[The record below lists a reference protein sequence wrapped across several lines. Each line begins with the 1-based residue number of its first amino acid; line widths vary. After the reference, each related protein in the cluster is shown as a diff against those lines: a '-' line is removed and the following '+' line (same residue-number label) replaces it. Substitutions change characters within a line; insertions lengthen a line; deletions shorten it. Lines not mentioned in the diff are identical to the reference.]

1 MSTPTR
7 AQLEALTALLG
18 QLRHDWD
25 LPGIRAAL
33 ARAAHLGTAAD
44 IAVAACRVAANPDAH
59 TPGLIPGP
67 GAHWQGTTTGLRPV
81 PIMCIRH
88 PDQNAGHCL
97 KCFAA
102 AKPPPASFAVPK
114 REVHAQE
121 PATQEA
127 HT

>member
-1 MSTPTR
+1 MNAPTR

-25 LPGIRAAL
+25 TPGIRAAL

-59 TPGLIPGP
+59 TPGLIPAP
-67 GAHWQGTTTGLRPV
+67 GAHWQGTTAGRRSV
-81 PIMCIRH
+81 PIMCILH
-88 PDQNAGHCL
+88 PDQKAGHCL

-102 AKPPPASFAVPK
+102 AKPKPASFEALK
-114 REVHAQE
+114 REAPAQE
-121 PATQEA
+121 HAHQES
-127 HT
+127 T